1 MINTVIPGGEVKD
14 LFTSWGGGGG
24 GRLFEEAIIRIRAT
38 IRVNMVLMV

>member
-14 LFTSWGGGGG
+14 LFTSWGG